1 MAKYLSEDTVH
12 AVENT
17 DIVSIIGE
25 YTKLEMRSPND
36 WWGCCPFHGEKTAS
50 FHVDTDKKFY
60 YCFGCHAGGNVINFI
75 KEQEKISYY
84 DAIEFIARR
93 AGIPISYADGAN
105 PENTEPK
112 LKAINEYFELY
123 ERCATMFHYMLTETP
138 QGKSALEYITG
149 RGIRLETVKKF
160 NIGYSPAD
168 RMWLKQF
175 LLKKNFSR
183 DFLERSG
190 LFSKKYPDIAF
201 FSNRLMFPIYNRYGN
216 TAAFGGRQLDND
228 PKSPK
233 YLNSGDSIQ
242 YKKGETLY
250 AFNFAKKAIKESKKV
265 IFCEGY
271 MDCITYHQCGI
282 EYAVAPLGTA
292 LTEEQIKLIQP
303 FVDEVLLSFD
313 ADGAGQKATER
324 AILMLRKHSIVTKV
338 IRLSGGK
345 DPAEIMNN
353 YGSDVLTNEIAN
365 AILDSD
371 FLISKLGEKYSID
384 TPDGKTKASLEYF
397 SYVDSLQSD
406 IQKESCLEQLCQAF
420 NLKPEAVK
428 RDFHNREQALN
439 RLKIRQPVNNEPQ
452 HTIKPTAELRAVLA
466 VIADLD
472 KYKKIRTEL
481 TFDDFEDVYAVKLL
495 NILEK
500 CYKDDSLS
508 LNSVLNCCDDDRL
521 SNLITKVISLGEF
534 KDYPEDAVQDSI
546 RLIKKKSTERRRD
559 KLMERIRAFNAVTP
573 DDKKQL
579 DSLLSEKMEL
589 DKLLKN

>member
-1 MAKYLSEDTVH
+1 MSKYISEDTVH

-149 RGIRLETVKKF
+149 RGISLETVKKF

-216 TAAFGGRQLDND
+216 AAAFGGRQLDND

-250 AFNFAKKAIKESKKV
+250 AFNFAKKAIKEAKKV

-439 RLKIRQPVNNEPQ
+439 RLRIRQPVNNEPQ

-508 LNSVLNCCDDDRL
+508 LNSVLNCCDDGRL

-534 KDYPEDAVQDSI
+534 KDYPESAVQDSI
-546 RLIKKKSTERRRD
+546 TLIKKKATERRRD
-559 KLMERIRAFNAVTP
+559 KLMERIRAFNAVTS

-579 DSLLSEKMEL
+579 NSLLSEKMKL
-589 DKLLKN
+589 DNLLKN